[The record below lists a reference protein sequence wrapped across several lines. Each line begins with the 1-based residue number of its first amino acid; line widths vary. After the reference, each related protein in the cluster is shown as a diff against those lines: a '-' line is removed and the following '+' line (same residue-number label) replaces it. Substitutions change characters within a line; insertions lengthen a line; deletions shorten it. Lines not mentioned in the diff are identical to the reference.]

1 MEVTSEIQQIAQE
14 LLERYKAEIAPNKAS
29 GDLENTA
36 SYKVTFDGKYFEII
50 FNLESYWKYLE
61 NGTKPHFPPVSAIE
75 NWITVKHIVPKSV
88 DNKVPTAKN
97 NKVPTTKQLAFL
109 IARGISRN
117 GTKPTKA
124 LQNTIDGADDL
135 IARLVD
141 AITNQLQEEINNEE
155 I

>member
-1 MEVTSEIQQIAQE
+1 MEITSEIQQIAQE
-14 LLERYKAEIAPNKAS
+14 LLERYKAEIAQNKAS

-88 DNKVPTAKN
+88 DNKVPT
-97 NKVPTTKQLAFL
+97 TKQLAYL

-124 LQNTIDGADDL
+124 LQKTIDGADDL
-135 IARLVD
+135 IERLVE